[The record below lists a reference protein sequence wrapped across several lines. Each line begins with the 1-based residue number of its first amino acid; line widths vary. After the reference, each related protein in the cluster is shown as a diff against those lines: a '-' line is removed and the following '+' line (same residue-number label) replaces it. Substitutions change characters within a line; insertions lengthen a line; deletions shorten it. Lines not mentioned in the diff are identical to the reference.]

1 MEKKETPD
9 LFVLLKQW
17 GFMLE
22 STINKYIQ
30 DSLNK
35 EEIAVAGNTI
45 GIVLAEILEAIHEY
59 VEQLSSLLNFP
70 TKDDVSRLGKLIVQ
84 SEDKID
90 VLEDKMYEVHNLLK
104 EIKRTVLESHKAKTV
119 QPLDDF
125 DEKIKNDLSELI
137 TNPSGH
143 LKQEIIKTIE
153 NVEVKLKNSL
163 GKYSKDTS
171 KNNTEMIKKE
181 LIRELMKPANEVDF
195 HEVNN
200 YLRKLL
206 IEKKIKNTGGKI

>member
-70 TKDDVSRLGKLIVQ
+70 TKNDVSSLGKLIVQ
-84 SEDKID
+84 LEDRID
-90 VLEDKMYEVHNLLK
+90 VLEDEMYE
-104 EIKRTVLESHKAKTV
+104 VLESHKAKTV

-125 DEKIKNDLSELI
+125 GEKIKNDLGEHI

-143 LKQEIIKTIE
+143 FQQEEIKTNE
-153 NVEVKLKNSL
+153 DVEVKLKKSL
-163 GKYSKDTS
+163 GNSGKDTL
-171 KNNTEMIKKE
+171 KNNTEIIKKE
-181 LIRELMKPANEVDF
+181 LLSELMKPASEVDL
-195 HEVNN
+195 HEITN
-200 YLRKLL
+200 YLCKLI
-206 IEKKIKNTGGKI
+206 IEKRIKNKGGKI